1 MWKKGIN
8 IWHDGH
14 TEMPQGENV
23 ECLVMVGTKEDKT
36 ACWEVLKWDDREK
49 AFVWW
54 DDEFKQNCLYPA
66 ENFMLWADLND
77 LIDIKELNEWL
88 AKSDNVEI
96 GKYELRKF
104 SELSKVSSIY

>member
-8 IWHDGH
+8 IWHDGY

-36 ACWEVLKWDDREK
+36 ACWEVLKWDDKEK

-66 ENFMLWADLND
+66 DNFMLWADLND
-77 LIDIKELNEWL
+77 LIDIKRLNEYI
-88 AKSDNVEI
+88 ASDD
-96 GKYELRKF
+96 GKQEDNGYHFWVMQK
-104 SELSKVSSIY
+104 